1 MIKLYNTLS
10 KKVEEFKSIEPN
22 KVKMY
27 SCGPTVYSYAHI
39 GNFRAYIFMDTL
51 RRVLK
56 YNGYEIDGIMNFTD
70 VGHLVSDGDEGED
83 KMELAAIREN
93 KTPLEISQY
102 YGECFLKDAK
112 KLNIDLPERIV
123 KATEHI
129 NDMIDFVQ
137 GLLKNGYAYEVNGNV
152 YFDVQKFNRY
162 GMLSG
167 VNLDN
172 QKAGA
177 RIEVNDEKRSPFD
190 FALWIKAPENHIMK
204 WQSPWGLGYPGWHI
218 ECSAMS
224 RKYLGDTFDIHTGG
238 VDHIPVH
245 HENEI
250 AQSMG
255 LTGKLQSNYWLH
267 VEFLQVDGGKMGKSL
282 GNCYTI
288 SELEQKGYEALDYR
302 YFCLNGNYSKKLN
315 FTFEALSS
323 AKIARKKLS
332 DLILNH
338 KNGKELI
345 NQETLTKYEKEFEDA
360 INDDLNI
367 PLAMGILWTMLKQEK
382 SSKQIF
388 DLAIKMDR
396 VFGLDFDKIEAKQDD
411 ISQEI
416 KDMANKR
423 WQAKLQKNYALSDEL
438 RKEILTRGYEILD
451 KKDGY
456 EIRRIEK

>member
-1 MIKLYNTLS
+1 MIKFYNTLT

-27 SCGPTVYSYAHI
+27 SCGPTVYSFAHI

-56 YNGYEIDGIMNFTD
+56 YNGYTIDGVMNFTD
-70 VGHLVSDGDEGED
+70 VGHLVSDADEGED
-83 KMELAAIREN
+83 KMEVAAKREN
-93 KTPLEISQY
+93 KTPLEISQF
-102 YGECFLKDAK
+102 YGEYFLKDAK

-123 KATEHI
+123 KATDHI
-129 NDMIDFVQ
+129 KDMIEFVQ
-137 GLLKNGYAYEVNGNV
+137 CLIKNGYAYEVNGNV
-152 YFDVQKFNRY
+152 YYDVGKFNRY

-167 VNLDN
+167 INLEN

-177 RIEVNDEKRSPFD
+177 RIEVNSEKHSPYD

-204 WQSPWGLGYPGWHI
+204 WESPWGLGYPGWHI
-218 ECSAMS
+218 ECSTMS

-255 LTGKLQSNYWLH
+255 LTGKLQANYWMH
-267 VEFLQVDGGKMGKSL
+267 VEFLQVNNGKMGKSL

-288 SELEQKGYEALDYR
+288 TELEEKGYEALDYR
-302 YFCLNGNYSKKLN
+302 YFCLNANYSKILN
-315 FTFEALSS
+315 FTFDGLTS
-323 AKIARKKLS
+323 ARNARKRLY
-332 DLILNH
+332 DLVLLH
-338 KNGKELI
+338 KNGSNTISQDVIE
-345 NQETLTKYEKEFEDA
+345 KYRLDFVNA

-367 PLAMGILWTMLKQEK
+367 PLAMGNLWSMLRQEK
-382 SSKQIF
+382 PSKQIY
-388 DLAIKMDR
+388 DLALDMDR
-396 VFGLDFDKIEAKQDD
+396 VFGLDFDKVDKVKQD
-411 ISQEI
+411 IPQKI
-416 KDMANKR
+416 KELAENR

-438 RKEILTRGYEILD
+438 RNKLLNFGYEILD
-451 KKDGY
+451 RKDGY
-456 EIRRIEK
+456 EIKAIDK